1 MKEDPLW
8 KRRSNQLSHNQA
20 LETQVPL
27 TTTIPNKEIGD
38 SQKININGSSSTH
51 ATSPHRRIDLFSH
64 KWELGGGETITT
76 ISIEGE
82 PKERVSQNKQGLI
95 ISMNC
100 ESWII

>member
-1 MKEDPLW
+1 MHW
-8 KRRSNQLSHNQA
+8 KRTHYGREDQINCPIK
-20 LETQVPL
+20 VPL

-38 SQKININGSSSTH
+38 SQKININGSSGTH

-95 ISMNC
+95 ISINC